1 MNIARIIIVLT
12 FLCSFSFAQNNI
24 VKSTNKYVDLI
35 DKHVKENLLTKKQA
49 DKMSIFGGSVTSY
62 YLNKKL
68 VLITTK
74 YGGEFGYIA
83 HSYYIENDTLVFAS
97 EKKIILKEP
106 ETEKEYSAYEKYL
119 IFNTDKNGNT
129 DLTKWPLTVNISN
142 DYYFNKKQLIK
153 YQLKSF
159 DKPEKVSEGQIEE
172 TARELM
178 QRYATH
184 LEELK

>member
-1 MNIARIIIVLT
+1 MNIARIIAILT

-24 VKSTNKYVDLI
+24 IKSTNKYI
-35 DKHVKENLLTKKQA
+35 DFINEHVKENLLTKKQP
-49 DKMSIFGGSVTSY
+49 DKTSVLGGSVTGY
-62 YLNKKL
+62 YLHKKL

-83 HSYYIENDTLVFAS
+83 HSYYVENDTVVFAN

-119 IFNTDKNGNT
+119 VFNTDKNGNT
-129 DLTKWPLTVNISN
+129 DLTKWPLTVNMNN
-142 DYYFNKKQLIK
+142 DYYFNKNLVIK

-159 DKPEKVSEGQIEE
+159 DKPVKATEKQIEE
-172 TARELM
+172 ATQELM
-178 QRYATH
+178 YRYTTH
-184 LEELK
+184 TEELK